1 MKTKHTYK
9 FGIKQKTIA
18 FIMFPCMMLALF
30 SCICTGINQ
39 YNDIKDE
46 IRKELMATAYG
57 TQIISESLGMQAD
70 NMRDEIN
77 TYAKNTDTSIT
88 IFEGDTRVVSS
99 IKNAVGTKM
108 DKEIESELLATNQPL
123 YSTKALVNGE
133 YYFGYYIPF
142 IDNGKL
148 LGAIFAG
155 VPRANANAVIMKS
168 IRSITIGNI
177 IIMTLLLALA
187 ISQIT
192 KLLKKLSVSTDYANK
207 LDENDLCIE
216 FNDRI
221 KNDTDEYAGIGNILF
236 RAMNNLRNLVLKI
249 KNVSS
254 ISLTISTDLSSNAE
268 IANKT
273 TSEIASAIGNITDGA
288 QNQADDTQ
296 KVAESVQSMGDD
308 IEIIADSSAKLITA
322 SENMAQAKD
331 KVMHVMG
338 KLNESNQ
345 VIIED
350 VASVNEQIE
359 ITNDSI
365 EAIRTA
371 INIIQEIASQ
381 TNLLSLNASIE
392 AARAGEAGRGFS
404 VVASEIQKLAEQ
416 SSASSKTIEES
427 LKTLVDNYSQ
437 IVQKM
442 ENTTENVKTQST
454 MLEETQTDFSSL
466 QTGIMETSDQ
476 INGITSYVQD
486 INTRRETISE
496 AVLNL
501 SAVSQQ
507 NAASS
512 EEVMASIEE
521 LNSIMTMVDSKAAEL
536 KKMNSELSEY
546 VSVFKTK

>member
-1 MKTKHTYK
+1 METKRKYK
-9 FGIKQKTIA
+9 FGIKQKTIS
-18 FIMFPCMMLALF
+18 FILFPCMMLALF
-30 SCICTGINQ
+30 SCIYTGINQ

-46 IRKELMATAYG
+46 IRKELLSTAYG

-77 TYAKNTDTSIT
+77 TYAKNTDTAIT
-88 IFEGDTRVVSS
+88 IFEGDIRVVSS
-99 IKNAVGTKM
+99 IQNAVGTKM
-108 DKEIESELLATNQPL
+108 DKTIESELLDTKQPL

-142 IDNGKL
+142 IDNGQL

-155 VPRANANAVIMKS
+155 VPRANANAIIINSVKNMILGTIVIMS
-168 IRSITIGNI
+168 
-177 IIMTLLLALA
+177 LLLTLA
-187 ISQIT
+187 VWQIT
-192 KLLKKLSVSTDYANK
+192 RLLKKLSIATDYANK
-207 LDENDLCIE
+207 LDDNSLCVE
-216 FNDRI
+216 FDTRI
-221 KNDTDEYAGIGNILF
+221 GNDTDEYAGIGNILY
-236 RAMNNLRNLVLKI
+236 RAMCNLRDLVLKI

-254 ISLTISTDLSSNAE
+254 TSLAISKDLSSNAE

-273 TSEIASAIGNITDGA
+273 TSEIASAISNITDGA
-288 QNQADDTQ
+288 QSQADDTQ
-296 KVAESVQSMGDD
+296 KVAESVQTMGND
-308 IEIIADSSAKLITA
+308 IEIIADSSAKLVTA

-331 KVMHVMG
+331 KVMDVME

-345 VIIED
+345 IIIKD

-359 ITNDSI
+359 VTNESI

-427 LKTLVDNYSQ
+427 LKTLVGNYSQ

-442 ENTTENVKTQST
+442 ENTTENVKTQDA
-454 MLEETQTDFSSL
+454 MLRETQTDFTSL

-486 INTRRETISE
+486 INSRRQMISE
-496 AVLNL
+496 VVSNL

-521 LNSIMTMVDSKAAEL
+521 LNSIMTMVDSKATEL
-536 KKMNSELSEY
+536 DKMNSELSEY
-546 VSVFKTK
+546 VSVFKAE

>member
-9 FGIKQKTIA
+9 FGIKQKTIS
-18 FIMFPCMMLALF
+18 FILFPCMMLALF
-30 SCICTGINQ
+30 SCIYTGINQ

-46 IRKELMATAYG
+46 IRKELAATAYG
-57 TQIISESLGMQAD
+57 TQIISESLGMKAD
-70 NMRDEIN
+70 NMHDEIN
-77 TYAKNTDTSIT
+77 TYTKNTDVSIT
-88 IFEGDTRVVSS
+88 IFEGDMRVVSS

-108 DKEIESELLATNQPL
+108 DKDIKSELLATKQPL

-142 IDNGKL
+142 IDNGQL

-155 VPRANANAVIMKS
+155 VPRANANAIIMKS
-168 IRSITIGNI
+168 VKNMILGTIV
-177 IIMTLLLALA
+177 IMALLLTLA
-187 ISQIT
+187 VSQIT
-192 KLLKKLSVSTDYANK
+192 RLLKKLSVSTGYANK
-207 LDENDLCIE
+207 LDENDLRVE
-216 FNDRI
+216 FDDHI

-236 RAMNNLRNLVLKI
+236 RAMNNLRSLVLKI
-249 KNVSS
+249 KNVSTT
-254 ISLTISTDLSSNAE
+254 SLTISEDLSSNAE

-288 QNQADDTQ
+288 QSQADDTQ
-296 KVAESVQSMGDD
+296 KVAESVQSMGND
-308 IEIIADSSAKLITA
+308 IEIIADSSAKLVTA

-331 KVMHVMG
+331 KVMNVME

-345 VIIED
+345 VIIKD
-350 VASVNEQIE
+350 VESVNEQIE

-416 SSASSKTIEES
+416 SSTSSKTIEES
-427 LKTLVDNYSQ
+427 LKTLVDNYNQ

-442 ENTTENVKTQST
+442 ENTTENVKTQNV
-454 MLEETQTDFSSL
+454 MLKETQTDFTSL
-466 QTGIMETSDQ
+466 QTGIMETSNQ

-486 INTRRETISE
+486 INSRRQTISE
-496 AVLNL
+496 SVLNL

-536 KKMNSELSEY
+536 KNMNSELSEY
-546 VSVFKTK
+546 VSVFKAE

>member
-1 MKTKHTYK
+1 METKHKYK
-9 FGIKQKTIA
+9 FGIKQKTIS
-18 FIMFPCMMLALF
+18 FILFPCFMLALF
-30 SCICTGINQ
+30 SCIYTGISQ
-39 YNDIKDE
+39 YNDIKNE
-46 IRKELMATAYG
+46 IQKELMSTAHG
-57 TQIISESLGMQAD
+57 AKIISESLGMQAD
-70 NMRDEIN
+70 EMRDEID
-77 TYAKNTDTSIT
+77 TYAKNADTAIT
-88 IFEGDTRVVSS
+88 IFEGDIRAVSS
-99 IKNAVGTKM
+99 IPNAVGTKM
-108 DKEIESELLATNQPL
+108 DKSIETELLDTKQPL

-133 YYFGYYIPF
+133 YYFGYYIPL
-142 IDNGKL
+142 IDNEQL

-168 IRSITIGNI
+168 IKNMIIGTVTI
-177 IIMTLLLALA
+177 MVMLLAL
-187 ISQIT
+187 SVWQIT
-192 KLLKKLSVSTDYANK
+192 GLLKKLSIATDYANK
-207 LDENDLCIE
+207 LDDNSLHVE
-216 FNDRI
+216 FDARI
-221 KNDTDEYAGIGNILF
+221 RNDTDEYAGIGNILYK
-236 RAMNNLRNLVLKI
+236 AMCNLRDLVLKI

-254 ISLTISTDLSSNAE
+254 TSLTISKDLSNNAE
-268 IANKT
+268 TANKT

-288 QNQADDTQ
+288 QSQADDTQ
-296 KVAESVQSMGDD
+296 KVAESVQTMGDD
-308 IEIIADSSAKLITA
+308 IEIIADSSAKLVAA

-331 KVMHVMG
+331 KVMSVMG

-345 VIIED
+345 VIIKD

-416 SSASSKTIEES
+416 SSTSSKTIEES

-437 IVQKM
+437 IIQKM
-442 ENTTENVKTQST
+442 ENTTENVKTQDM
-454 MLEETQTDFSSL
+454 MLKETQTDFTSL
-466 QTGIMETSDQ
+466 QTGIMETSDR

-486 INTRRETISE
+486 INSRRQMISK

-512 EEVMASIEE
+512 EEVMASVEE
-521 LNSIMTMVDSKAAEL
+521 LNSIMTIVDSKAAEL
-536 KKMNSELSEY
+536 NKMNSELSEY
-546 VSVFKTK
+546 ISVFKTE